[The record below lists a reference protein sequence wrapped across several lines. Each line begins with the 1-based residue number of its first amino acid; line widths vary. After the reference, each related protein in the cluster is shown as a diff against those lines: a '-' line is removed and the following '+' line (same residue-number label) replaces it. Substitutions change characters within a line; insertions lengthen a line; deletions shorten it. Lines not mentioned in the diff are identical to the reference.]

1 MKSIKIL
8 IIFYIIITINS
19 HSSYPTCGKGKNNPK
34 NEGQCTI
41 YGTDS
46 GFLCC
51 YVKDKNGNPKCQLMS
66 YKLAESMEIKG
77 KKTIEN
83 GTYYS
88 CGNSSSFIKITLFSL
103 FLVNLLF

>member
-1 MKSIKIL
+1 MSKLFLIMIL
-8 IIFYIIITINS
+8 FLRRINS
-19 HSSYPTCGKGKNNPK
+19 FQNITCGKKPTDSTK
-34 NEGQCTI
+34 CSK

-51 YVKDKNGNPKCQLMS
+51 YVKDKDASPKCQLMS
-66 YKLAESMEIKG
+66 YKLAEIMEIKG

-103 FLVNLLF
+103 IFIFLLF

>member
-1 MKSIKIL
+1 MKLYKQIIIL
-8 IIFYIIITINS
+8 TIIITIYA
-19 HSSYPTCGKGKNNPK
+19 HSSYPTCGKGKTNPK
-34 NEGQCTI
+34 NEGQCTV

-51 YVKDKNGNPKCQLMS
+51 YVKDKDGSPKCQLMS
-66 YKLAESMEIKG
+66 YKLAEMMEIKG

-88 CGNSSSFIKITLFSL
+88 CGNSSSFIQITLFSL
-103 FLVNLLF
+103 FLILLLF